1 MEAHICFVRYVR
13 DWLDIRMV
21 MLVDTGNHF
30 LCYWRPSHLFFYE
43 SFPSVFC
50 VFEHLFVVVNL
61 IEKGIEKLFDNLPH
75 CLCPVV
81 QRKLV

>member
-1 MEAHICFVRYVR
+1 M
-13 DWLDIRMV
+13 
-21 MLVDTGNHF
+21 VDTGNF

-50 VFEHLFVVVNL
+50 VFVHLFVVVNL
-61 IEKGIEKLFDNLPH
+61 NEKGIEKLFDNLPH

-81 QRKLV
+81 QRELV